1 VSWRTPVLAG
11 VAAGR
16 PEVGPSSVH
25 IDITNGCN
33 AACVTCW
40 DHSPLLNE
48 ARPAAWKRR
57 RLPLVRFEAIVAE
70 LDALGSVRHVVL
82 SGMGEPLTH
91 PDVYAM
97 MAAIKRRGWQLTLI
111 SNLVAADL
119 DRLATA
125 GVDHLLAGVQG
136 ATPTSYM
143 AFHPGWTERH
153 FFDMCAVL
161 RRLGRSGTRVRHVQV
176 INRDTAPEVVEMV
189 RFGHL
194 FRADRVNYKLASL
207 RGGTEG
213 CAITEDQRGWLLAE
227 GIPAARALASSL
239 GVRTNLELFERQVA
253 SGGRSTAPMAEI
265 GCFMG
270 YVFTRITVDE
280 EVLFCC
286 NTEVRVGALREATFA
301 DLWWGERWQALRA
314 HVAGGRFFQGC
325 DQCGKLEQNVQWAA
339 LVAQSA
345 AAPEDQALIGVSA

>member
-1 VSWRTPVLAG
+1 MSGWKERVLAG

-25 IDITNGCN
+25 IDVTNGCN

-40 DHSPLLNE
+40 DHSPLLTE
-48 ARPAAWKRR
+48 PRPAAWKRR
-57 RLPLVRFEAIVAE
+57 RLPLDRLEAIVAQ

-91 PDVYAM
+91 PDIYAM
-97 MAAIKRRGWQLTLI
+97 IAAVKARGWRLTLI
-111 SNLVAADL
+111 SNLVAADPE
-119 DRLATA
+119 RLAAA
-125 GVDHLLAGVQG
+125 GVDDLLAGVQG
-136 ATPTSYM
+136 ATPDSYA

-153 FFDMCAVL
+153 FFDLCAVL
-161 RRLGRSGTRVRHVQV
+161 RRLSRTSTRVRHVQV
-176 INRDTAPEVVEMV
+176 INRDTAPEVEAMV

-213 CAITEDQRGWLLAE
+213 CAMTEDQRAWLLAE
-227 GIPAARALASSL
+227 GIPRARARAAALR
-239 GVRTNLELFERQVA
+239 VRTNLDLFERQVA
-253 SGGRSTAPMAEI
+253 AGGRATAPMGEI

-270 YVFTRITVDE
+270 YVFTRVTVDE

-286 NTEVRVGALREATFA
+286 NTEIRVGSLREAAFA
-301 DLWWGERWQALRA
+301 DLWWGDAWQALRA
-314 HVAGGRFFQGC
+314 RLAAGGWFPGC
-325 DQCGKLEQNVQWAA
+325 DQCGKLEQNVRWSE
-339 LVAQSA
+339 LA
-345 AAPEDQALIGVSA
+345 AAREADEQALLGVSA